1 VLTRATALPN
11 VARLLRETPALSPSP
26 SSAADDLDR
35 LFRRAVANLAALDP
49 SRVHGPV
56 DVAELYERLVPY
68 RTHRTTLGMDT
79 HEDYEMAL
87 LRLLAGERGYAF
99 VEPEA
104 ARTALAA
111 EATSVNP
118 DTGLYKKFRSA
129 SVTFDPGLVHAAL
142 GEEGAEDAAGPLAE
156 PPAPPAARSER
167 EPAWFPEI
175 SDETP
180 EPGPPEHAEP
190 REEEEEEEVAADEL
204 PFALEDGD
212 EGVEPPGATPR
223 QGSAPC
229 AFCGGALPF
238 GRAVIYCPHCGQNVG
253 VVHCPSCGTELDV
266 GWKFCITCGRQ
277 MGELA

>member
-1 VLTRATALPN
+1 M
-11 VARLLRETPALSPSP
+11 ARLLRETPALPPSPSP
-26 SSAADDLDR
+26 SADDLDR
-35 LFRRAVANLAALDP
+35 LFRRVVANLAALDP

-68 RTHRTTLGMDT
+68 RTHRAALGMDS

-111 EATSVNP
+111 EATGINP
-118 DTGLYKKFRSA
+118 DTGLYKEFRTA
-129 SVTFDPGLVHAAL
+129 SVTFDRGLVHAAL
-142 GEEGAEDAAGPLAE
+142 EEEAGAVPLAE
-156 PPAPPAARSER
+156 PPALPVPRAER
-167 EPAWFPEI
+167 EPAWFPGI
-175 SDETP
+175 SDEAP

-190 REEEEEEEVAADEL
+190 REEEGAAEEL
-204 PFALEDGD
+204 PFALEDED
-212 EGVEPPGATPR
+212 EGAEPPGVTPR

>member
-1 VLTRATALPN
+1 VLTRAKTLPN
-11 VARLLRETPALSPSP
+11 VARLLREMPALSPSP

-35 LFRRAVANLAALDP
+35 LFRRVVANLAALDP

-56 DVAELYERLVPY
+56 DVAEIYERLVPY
-68 RTHRTTLGMDT
+68 RTHRIALGMDT

-111 EATSVNP
+111 EATSINP
-118 DTGLYKKFRSA
+118 DTGVYKKFRSA

-156 PPAPPAARSER
+156 PPAPPAARAER

-175 SDETP
+175 TDEAP
-180 EPGPPEHAEP
+180 EPGPPEDAEQT
-190 REEEEEEEVAADEL
+190 L

-212 EGVEPPGATPR
+212 EGAEPPGVTAR

-253 VVHCPSCGTELDV
+253 VVHCPSCGAELDV